1 MRVGILPFI
10 NPLIFVSIYLC
21 IHIHTCEHAC
31 KCTCVRTCLHACLH
45 TCYRQTDVRGIDTT
59 LAGMDATQ
67 ASDSHA
73 LAALARTVREQ
84 DATKQ
89 VVLTLTTKPNGE
101 ITASGHSLVPSGSSL
116 AQSKRGASIGESG
129 SGKDISSRAKLTATT
144 SPRGGRPMSRTSQ
157 FATVWRSSKLVEV
170 PPVQQSAMA
179 AGEIKPVKKAS
190 DAVTLQTVS
199 KRGEG
204 VTPKHGSGVQ
214 RLKKGCLIHLRGV
227 VAGLDADN
235 SVEC

>member
-1 MRVGILPFI
+1 M
-10 NPLIFVSIYLC
+10 
-21 IHIHTCEHAC
+21 
-31 KCTCVRTCLHACLH
+31 
-45 TCYRQTDVRGIDTT
+45 RGIDTT
-59 LAGMDATQ
+59 LAGMSATQ

-116 AQSKRGASIGESG
+116 AQSKLGASIGSNMLASNARVKALKAGVGEPG
-129 SGKDISSRAKLTATT
+129 SGKEISPRAKLTATT

-214 RLKKGCLIHLRGV
+214 RLKKGCLIHLSGV

>member
-1 MRVGILPFI
+1 MQ
-10 NPLIFVSIYLC
+10 
-21 IHIHTCEHAC
+21 
-31 KCTCVRTCLHACLH
+31 
-45 TCYRQTDVRGIDTT
+45 TCYCQTDVSGIDTT
-59 LAGMDATQ
+59 LAGIGATQ

-73 LAALARTVREQ
+73 LAALAKTVREQ

-116 AQSKRGASIGESG
+116 AQSKLGASIGSNMLASNARVKALKAGVGEPG
-129 SGKDISSRAKLTATT
+129 SGKEISPRAKLTATT

-170 PPVQQSAMA
+170 PPVTMD
-179 AGEIKPVKKAS
+179 GETKPEAKAS
-190 DAVTLQTVS
+190 DAVTPQTVPN
-199 KRGEG
+199 REED
-204 VTPKHGSGVQ
+204 VTPKRGSGVQ
-214 RLKKGCLIHLRGV
+214 RLKKGCLIHLSGV